1 MKEEGA
7 FVARNRSKKQQA
19 TRKPHRNVSSI
30 QKSSISLSFY
40 LLLLICMSTC
50 HAFAPNQSR
59 GASLPKLP
67 ERADIERKVNV
78 VNHLRFH
85 NCQSQTCKYHA
96 AKTVVSMTLDPY
108 EQQYQQYVQSLK
120 NKANVI
126 TSGLQDSSS
135 AACSPTPTSVAEYS
149 TPQQPPQQV
158 MVEEQEEEDRGDE
171 FLRML
176 SSEVTYKK
184 FLFTS

>member
-1 MKEEGA
+1 
-7 FVARNRSKKQQA
+7 
-19 TRKPHRNVSSI
+19 
-30 QKSSISLSFY
+30 
-40 LLLLICMSTC
+40 
-50 HAFAPNQSR
+50 
-59 GASLPKLP
+59 
-67 ERADIERKVNV
+67 
-78 VNHLRFH
+78 
-85 NCQSQTCKYHA
+85 
-96 AKTVVSMTLDPY
+96 MTLDPY

-135 AACSPTPTSVAEYS
+135 AAWSPTPTSVAEYS
-149 TPQQPPQQV
+149 TPQQQPQQV

-184 FLFTS
+184 FLFTSWNVLSEAALAPNAAG